1 MGINN
6 LLVYLRSIEQKK
18 HITDYHGQT
27 IAVDGYCWIHKAIYT
42 SGYEIAV
49 QNDYSKLIKFM
60 LQRCAYILAANIK
73 LVMVYDGDKLPCKEK
88 TENKRSENREVQ
100 KNKAFEF
107 LTNGEHDKANR
118 KFAESIDVTPL
129 MAWRILKGIRQ
140 TYPQVEC
147 IVAPYE
153 ADAQLAYLSKIG
165 YVDAVITEDSDLI
178 PFGAACIIY
187 KMDHN
192 YECKQI

>member
-1 MGINN
+1 
-6 LLVYLRSIEQKK
+6 
-18 HITDYHGQT
+18 
-27 IAVDGYCWIHKAIYT
+27 
-42 SGYEIAV
+42 
-49 QNDYSKLIKFM
+49 M

-107 LTNGEHDKANR
+107 LTNGIFFLWDTRLINPIGEHDKANR

-187 KMDHN
+187 KLDHN